1 MRTIESLQQ
10 YIGEF
15 QTEAAISNE
24 CGFIDEFLI
33 KSINLNDIGLPKN
46 YLLLLFLIISQK
58 NFHIALVFQNL
69 FVTLQS
75 QMQKRLI
82 SSTE

>member
-1 MRTIESLQQ
+1 MRALESFQL

-15 QTEAAISNE
+15 QIEAAIPSE

-46 YLLLLFLIISQK
+46 YLFLLFLIISQK